1 MPPTACTVARV
12 TWLAMLFLLLILSGL
27 GRLTFADHYSEI
39 SHLQITVPQKF
50 GTNDFDVSEIQV
62 IYTIQ
67 INRKTYT
74 LHLKKQSFLDTHFL
88 VYTYKSGTLYPD
100 PSFKKRHCFYQ
111 GYAAEIPN
119 SVVTLNT
126 CSGLRG
132 LLQLVNVSYGIEP
145 LASTAMFEHMLYQ
158 IKNNKADFLPLQDNY
173 PIIQLGEQA
182 YRILVKS
189 EKTLDVMLLKRTLKI
204 HIIMDKA
211 LYDYMGSE
219 VAVATEKIV
228 HIFGLINTM
237 FSQVELTV
245 MLTSLEIWSDQN
257 KVLCTGDANELLQRF
272 VSWKEN
278 NLFQRSH
285 DMAFLLI
292 YRDYPNYVGATYHG
306 RACDPKLA
314 AGIALYPKRISS
326 EAFSVVMAQLIGVN
340 LGLRYDD
347 IYNCYCPGTA
357 CIMNPQAIRSRG
369 VKLFSSCSVDEFKR
383 VVSQPEFECLQ
394 NQTISKVVVQGR
406 KATCGNRI
414 VEAGE
419 QCDCGTEEECDFKK
433 CCFTENCTFIKF
445 AECGNGPCC
454 DKKTCL
460 LLPRGRICRKSIDPC
475 DFPEYCT
482 GVSEFCVPDMK
493 AIDLEPCNNKTAFCY
508 KGICRDPARQCAE
521 LFGKFAKGGTYLCA
535 EEVNFLG
542 DDFGNCRTTRC
553 PFFNTLCGKIVCDW
567 SHTRITETRNFDV
580 QYTYLGG
587 HVCMSAATRNDS
599 KVTIPDNTYVADGT
613 ICDDNK
619 FCLSGRCNYV
629 TDHKDLASCNASKV
643 CNGHGIC
650 NTNFNCHCDLGYSP
664 PKCVKTPSSPGGS
677 IDDGFWIVPKGEVV
691 NLPIKKRHAAPR
703 KNGLLISFCI
713 FISFFILIA
722 IFALKWNKM
731 KFLKRGETISEGS
744 MSEDSSSNSNRT
756 YTEH

>member
-27 GRLTFADHYSEI
+27 GRLTFADHYSET
-39 SHLQITVPQKF
+39 SHLQITVPQKL
-50 GTNDFDVSEIQV
+50 GTTTNDANVSETQV
-62 IYTIQ
+62 IYAIQ

-74 LHLKKQSFLDTHFL
+74 LHLKKQSFIDPHFL
-88 VYTYKSGTLYPD
+88 VYSYNKSGTLHPG
-100 PSFKKRHCFYQ
+100 SLFKKRHCFYQ

-119 SVVTLNT
+119 SVVTLST

-132 LLQLVNVSYGIEP
+132 LLQLVNLSFGIEP
-145 LASTAMFEHMLYQ
+145 LESTTMFEHMLYQ

-173 PIIQLGEQA
+173 PMIQLGDQA

-228 HIFGLINTM
+228 HIFGLVNTM
-237 FSQVELTV
+237 FSQLELTV

-314 AGIALYPKRISS
+314 AGIAL
-326 EAFSVVMAQLIGVN
+326 
-340 LGLRYDD
+340 
-347 IYNCYCPGTA
+347 
-357 CIMNPQAIRSRG
+357 
-369 VKLFSSCSVDEFKR
+369 
-383 VVSQPEFECLQ
+383 
-394 NQTISKVVVQGR
+394 
-406 KATCGNRI
+406 
-414 VEAGE
+414 
-419 QCDCGTEEECDFKK
+419 ECDFKK

-460 LLPRGRICRKSIDPC
+460 LLPRGRLCRKSIDPC

-482 GVSEFCVPDMK
+482 GTSEFCVPDMK

-535 EEVNFLG
+535 EEVNFLS
-542 DDFGNCRTTRC
+542 DDFGNCRRGYC
-553 PFFNTLCGKIVCDW
+553 DFSATLCAKIVCEW
-567 SHTRITETRNFDV
+567 THSRIAETRNFDV
-580 QYTYLGG
+580 QYTYLNG
-587 HVCMSAATRNDS
+587 HVCMSAATRKGS
-599 KVTIPDNTYVADGT
+599 KVPVPDITYVADGT
-613 ICDDNK
+613 ICDENK
-619 FCLSGRCNYV
+619 FCLSGHCNYV
-629 TDHKDLASCNASKV
+629 TDHKDLASCNASKL
-643 CNGHGIC
+643 CNGHGVC
-650 NTNFNCHCDLGYSP
+650 NTNLNCHCDLGYSP
-664 PKCVKTPSSPGGS
+664 PKCVETPSSPGGS
-677 IDDGFWIVPKGEVV
+677 IDDGFWILPKGEVV

-703 KNGLLISFCI
+703 KSGLLISFCI

-722 IFALKWNKM
+722 IIALKWNKM